1 MKLAHLTFHP
11 HILRDEVARIRKLIA
26 TEPSMKNMRDYVMM
40 AETAVQASCEFAN
53 GWSLS
58 IITADTRPGA
68 EGLNRLFYASKQDG
82 TYEVMAFGPNG
93 ESQGPFAW
101 QTAEQVDALLA
112 RFASYETQGK
122 IQ

>member
-1 MKLAHLTFHP
+1 M
-11 HILRDEVARIRKLIA
+11 
-26 TEPSMKNMRDYVMM
+26 
-40 AETAVQASCEFAN
+40 
-53 GWSLS
+53 
-58 IITADTRPGA
+58 